1 MPFKNLCLNQEAFNT
16 ILKNYPNLTSFNK
29 NIKPQLTQYSIIIN
43 EKKVLLNVYFKKDG
57 TTTINPKV
65 GKEQELGNSIAIF
78 LKDNLSFSNRE
89 QVNFSTKNISDDN
102 FELLKEYLKDCKI
115 EETLINE
122 INGKKTRHSSKYQD
136 SITITRYNNG
146 NTQFQGKPLYVF
158 SEIRNFLIDILEIK
172 EIIDFENQVYK
183 VDINVND
190 IQEELSTIL
199 PNSHSYICTT
209 TQKMLSSA
217 LTLKKID
224 IELEDYTAFAFPA
237 LRGIE
242 SYLKII
248 FREKE
253 VTFDGNGFNHFDK
266 NHGQYSLKNEYKTQV
281 NCIKTVNCIEKC
293 YNYYNTNRHPLFH
306 ASNIST
312 TSRLLINKND
322 AIQIIDTVFKLI
334 EETHNERLSS

>member
-1 MPFKNLCLNQEAFNT
+1 MSFKNLYLNQETFDA
-16 ILKNYPNLTSFNK
+16 ILNGYPNISS
-29 NIKPQLTQYSIIIN
+29 IHEDVKPQLTQYTITIYG
-43 EKKVLLNVYFKKDG
+43 KKVLLNVYFKKDG
-57 TTTINPKV
+57 TTTINPNV
-65 GKEQELGNSIAIF
+65 GKEQELGKDIASF
-78 LKDNLSFSNRE
+78 LKENLSFSNIE
-89 QVNFSTKNISDDN
+89 LVDFSTKSISEED
-102 FELLKEYLKDCKI
+102 FKFLKEYLVDCKI
-115 EETLINE
+115 DEEFVNK
-122 INGKKTRHSSKYQD
+122 INGEKTKYTSKYKD

-190 IQEELSTIL
+190 IQEELSAIL
-199 PNSHSYICTT
+199 PNSYTYICPTT
-209 TQKMLSSA
+209 KKMLSSA

-248 FREKE
+248 FKEKE
-253 VTFDGNGFNHFDK
+253 VAFEGNGFNHFDK
-266 NHGQYSLKNEYKTQV
+266 NNGQYSLKNEYKTQV
-281 NCIKTVNCIEKC
+281 NCIKTVDCIEKC
-293 YNYYNTNRHPLFH
+293 YNYYNKNRHPLFH

-312 TSRLLINKND
+312 TSKVLTKKND
-322 AIQIIDTVFKLI
+322 AIKIVDTVFKLI
-334 EETHNERLSS
+334 EETYNERLSS